1 MHLGYLG
8 IISLMVLSPL
18 PPELFM
24 PLAGFLVAQ
33 GKLNFL
39 AAVGAGIIGF
49 LLSIVPWYLAGRFL
63 GEKRLKRLARH
74 AWVPFSSHSLERSI
88 NRGNRWFQQHGGKA
102 LLLGLFLPGVRNIL
116 ALPAGVSG
124 MSILTFL
131 GYTTAG
137 SAVWISG
144 LTALGYYLGDRYALV
159 QEHAAP
165 LSNLVWLIVITAGS
179 SWLISRYLQRRRRRL
194 S

>member
-39 AAVGAGIIGF
+39 GAVGAGIVGF

-63 GEKRLKRLARH
+63 GEKRLKQFARYR
-74 AWVPFSSHSLERSI
+74 WVPFSSRSVEHTI
-88 NRGNRWFQQHGGKA
+88 NRGNRWFKQHGGKA

-116 ALPAGVSG
+116 ALPAGISEMPAVK
-124 MSILTFL
+124 FL
-131 GYTTAG
+131 GYSLVG
-137 SAVWISG
+137 AVIWIGG

-159 QEHAAP
+159 QEHTDSW
-165 LSNLVWLIVITAGS
+165 SNLIWLIVITAGS
-179 SWLISRYLQRRRRRL
+179 SWLISRYLQRRRRL